1 MAHYYN
7 REVDITYL
15 SGFNRIVVKI
25 FPLFEHNIKNPK
37 INMLSIYNYEVN
49 NGNISIHCVEE
60 KNSEIKSFSFK
71 NGNNTDFY
79 EQISKDTYYLIKYI
93 KNKMKNMYI
102 VKDYIPSEI
111 FVEDIYDY
119 NFVVRDLGDLKK
131 DFETKKNMAYRIL
144 NKSKLC
150 TYYNS
155 LMTRKSLVHSK
166 REITKSYENNVVM
179 FMQCINNKNYN
190 LPNELIYIIMKF
202 IKFI

>member
-1 MAHYYN
+1 MSLMFMFFLIN
-7 REVDITYL
+7 FF
-15 SGFNRIVVKI
+15 SF
-25 FPLFEHNIKNPK
+25 LFFLKYINNIKKPK
-37 INMLSIYNYEVN
+37 INILSVYNYEIN
-49 NGNISIHCVEE
+49 KSNISIHCVEE

-71 NGNNTDFY
+71 NGDSTDFY
-79 EQISKDTYYLIKYI
+79 EQISKDTYYLIKYN

-102 VKDYIPSEI
+102 VKDHIPSEI

-155 LMTRKSLVHSK
+155 LITGKSLVHSK
-166 REITKSYENNVVM
+166 REITKSYENNVVI
-179 FMQCINNKNYN
+179 FMWCIDKKNYN

-202 IKFI
+202 VKFI